1 MLRRLLFPMV
11 FAAFTLHAQTDLHH
25 ALNVTLNPVE
35 QTLSVVDT
43 LTWRGP
49 LVENTLKFVLNSIL
63 SIDETDPTV
72 PLTMV
77 SGDGR
82 GADSGMDREA
92 GGVPVKQYTLTL
104 PAGSEQIILRYS
116 GRVHHPIVQI
126 GQEYARGFST
136 SPGLIDERGTY
147 LAGATFWVPA
157 IDNTLLSFDL
167 TVSLPETWDAV
178 SQGRRTRHVIEK
190 QRRVTRWA
198 SPHPMEEVF
207 LIAAPFHEYSFQ
219 AGSVAA
225 MAFLRSGDENLA
237 NKYLETTAQYLEM
250 YRQLIGPFPFSKFA
264 LVENFWETGYG
275 MPSFTLLGEK
285 VIRFPFIL
293 HSSYPHELLH
303 NWWGNSV
310 FVDFDGGNWC
320 EGITAYMADHLI
332 KEQRGQGADYRRAT
346 LQRYTDYVNP
356 ENDFPVAQFISRT
369 DAATEAVGYGKA
381 LMMYEMLRQDL
392 GDENFK
398 KVFQQLNREFGS
410 KKVNFDDIRRIAD
423 SVGGQSYQPFFDQWI
438 HRTGA
443 PTLRLSHAA
452 VSRSNAGYT
461 LSFDLSQVQDE
472 DPFALSVP
480 AFVYFKHEIKEVVL
494 ALDSRQKQFTLSFD
508 EAPLRLD
515 IDPQFKVMRRLDAL
529 EIPPALSKV
538 FGAESILIVLPQ
550 KAPAELIAGYEKLA
564 QTWAKDPT
572 KEITVKR
579 DAEIAQLPRDA
590 ALWVLGQE
598 NRFAAEVQ
606 RAAADY
612 DLSMT
617 ESSMRFG
624 KTTLNRADNAMVMAV
639 RHPENP
645 RAVMAWLTLHNAAAV
660 DGLLRKLP
668 HYGKYSYLAFT
679 GEAPDNSAKGQWRA
693 VHSPLSAVLSETE
706 QSEVTALPKRPALAV
721 LAPVF
726 SAERMAGHVGTLA
739 SPEMEGRGLGSPGI
753 EKAANYIATAFERI
767 GLKPFKEAG
776 YFQTWEE
783 TVDAQGRKASVHN
796 VVGVIPGTNPKY
808 AGESVIVCAHYD
820 HLGRGWPDVRPGNE
834 GQVHPGADDNASG
847 VAVMLELAETLS
859 KTLKPERSIVFLAS
873 TAEEAGLKGARHYIE
888 STQALPVEKCIGV
901 LNLDTVGRLNNSKLM
916 VLSTSS
922 AREWRFI
929 FMGAGYVTG
938 VEAEMVTQPLD
949 ASDQSAF
956 IEAGVPGVQF
966 FTGPHADYHRPGD
979 TFEKIDTAGLVK
991 VAAFVREGVLYLAS
1005 RETQLTFQ
1013 GAAKKTAA
1021 PSAGVER
1028 KATTGSMPD
1037 FSYPGK
1043 GVRIGA
1049 AGPDSPAAKAGLKKG
1064 DVMVSIDGH
1073 AIGNLRDYSTMLKAY
1088 KPGDTVTIGY
1098 TRDNASHTAQVVL
1111 TAR

>member
-11 FAAFTLHAQTDLHH
+11 FAALALHAQTDLHH
-25 ALNVTLNPVE
+25 ALHVTLNPVE

-43 LTWRGP
+43 LRWRGP
-49 LVENTLKFVLNSIL
+49 LADNTLKFVLNSTL
-63 SIDETDPTV
+63 SLDETALPVQVTEGAH
-72 PLTMV
+72 
-77 SGDGR
+77 SGL
-82 GADSGMDREA
+82 DSGMDRED
-92 GGVPVKQYTLTL
+92 GGVAVKNYTLTL
-104 PAGSEQIILRYS
+104 PAGSEQVILHYS

-136 SPGLIDERGTY
+136 SPGLIDARGTY
-147 LAGATFWVPA
+147 LAGATFWVPTVDDA
-157 IDNTLLSFDL
+157 LLSFDL

-178 SQGRRTRHVIEK
+178 SQGRRTQHVIEN
-190 QRRVTRWA
+190 RRRKTRWA

-225 MAFLRSGDENLA
+225 MAFLRSPDENLA

-310 FVDFDGGNWC
+310 FVDFEGGNWC

-346 LQRYTDYVNP
+346 LQRYTDYVNAD
-356 ENDFPVAQFISRT
+356 NDFPVAQFISRT

-381 LMMYEMLRQDL
+381 LMTYEMLRQDL

-398 KVFQQLNREFGS
+398 KVFQQLNRQFAF
-410 KKVNFDDIRRIAD
+410 KKVNFDDIRQIAD
-423 SVGGQSYQPFFDQWI
+423 AVGQKDYKPYFDQWI

-443 PTLRLSHAA
+443 PTLKLSRAA
-452 VSRSNAGYT
+452 VSHSNAAYT

-472 DPFALSVP
+472 APFALSVP
-480 AFVYFKHEIKEVVL
+480 AFVYFKYEIKEVVL
-494 ALDSRQKQFTLSFD
+494 PLDTRQKHFELSFD

-538 FGAESILIVLPQ
+538 FGAESVLIVLPQ
-550 KAPAELIAGYEKLA
+550 QAPASLMAGYEKLA

-572 KEITVKR
+572 KQITVKR
-579 DAEIAQLPRDA
+579 DSEVGRLPSDA
-590 ALWVLGQE
+590 AVWVLGRE
-598 NRFAAEVQ
+598 NRFAADVQ

-612 DLSMT
+612 DLSIT
-617 ESSMRFG
+617 ETTMRFG
-624 KTTLNRADNAMVMAV
+624 KTMLNRADHAAIMAV
-639 RHPENP
+639 RHPQNP
-645 RAVMAWLTLHNAAAV
+645 RAVMAWLTLHTADAV

-679 GEAPDNSAKGQWRA
+679 GDAPDNSAKGQWRA
-693 VHSPLSAVLSETE
+693 VHSPLSAVLSDTE
-706 QSEVTALPKRPALAV
+706 KPLSTTLPKRPALAV

-739 SPEMEGRGLGSPGI
+739 SPEMEGRGLGSEGL
-753 EKAANYIATAFERI
+753 EKAAHYIATAFERI
-767 GLKPFKEAG
+767 GLKPIKEAG

-783 TVDAQGRKASVHN
+783 TVDAQGGKAPVHN
-796 VVGVIPGTNPKY
+796 IIGVLPGINPKY

-820 HLGRGWPDVRPGNE
+820 HLGLGWPDVRSGND
-834 GQVHPGADDNASG
+834 GQIHPGADDNASG
-847 VAVMLELAETLS
+847 VAVMLELAETLA
-859 KTLKPERSIVFLAS
+859 KTLKPERSIVFLAT

-888 STQALPVEKCIGV
+888 STQAFPVEKCIGV
-901 LNLDTVGRLNNSKLM
+901 LNLDTVGRLFNHKLM
-916 VLSTSS
+916 VLSASS

-938 VEAEMVTQPLD
+938 VDAEMVTQPLD
-949 ASDQSAF
+949 ASDQGAF

-1005 RETQLTFQ
+1005 RETPLTFQ
-1013 GAAKKTAA
+1013 GAAKKPA
-1021 PSAGVER
+1021 PAAGVER

-1037 FSYPGK
+1037 FSYQGK

-1073 AIGNLRDYSTMLKAY
+1073 SIRNLRDYSTLLKQY

-1098 TRDNASHTAQVVL
+1098 MRDSASHTAKVVL
-1111 TAR
+1111 AAR